1 MAVHDLVLLSR
12 QPPLYA
18 AVAGWRLPEVEIYAF
33 EEATAAISRAAA
45 GPAAII
51 IFDARGFPA
60 ARSTLNRLQSLAGD
74 SDLLVLGPGAD
85 LGSQDSSGRDPA
97 GPDAGGEDLGSE
109 HGTLRFLAPDTPPA
123 ELKAV
128 VELLL
133 RMRRVRRDSGIVG
146 RSRAVSQMIALIA
159 QAAPLDI
166 SILIT
171 GESGT
176 GKELV
181 ASAVHRHSRRKDG
194 PYLSLNCGALS
205 EGVLESELFGHVRGA
220 FTGAVAAHDGVF
232 QRANGGT
239 LFLDEVGEMPLGMQT
254 RFLRALETGEFTPV
268 GGKGILRSD
277 IRLIAATN
285 RDLMRD
291 VEAGRFRQ
299 DLYYRLRVIVI
310 ETPPLRE
317 RQEDVMVLAEHFL
330 QVENREHGM
339 AVRGFSRHVKQLLRQ
354 HPWPGNVRELR
365 NVVRAAVVMKQ
376 RGLIEVEDLPSDL
389 APGAGNPSAYLPMV
403 VPGGP
408 PERLD
413 PGVLA
418 STLLELRQDI
428 KEIKAYL
435 HSLALP
441 AAARA
446 ESAGRAIP
454 ADGRVVETLLHEHG
468 LEPVAGGGDLQSA
481 EKALIAAAL
490 NDAGGNR
497 RRAAARLGISERTLY
512 RKLKRYE
519 LA

>member
-1 MAVHDLVLLSR
+1 MAASDLVLLSR
-12 QPPLYA
+12 QAPLFA
-18 AVAGWRLPEVEIYAF
+18 AVAAWKLADVEIYAF
-33 EEATAAISRAAA
+33 EEASAAISRAAA
-45 GPAAII
+45 GPASVVV
-51 IFDARGFPA
+51 FDARGFPA
-60 ARSTLNRLQSLAGD
+60 ARATLDRLLSLPGD
-74 SDLLVLGPGAD
+74 TDVVVLGPGED
-85 LGSQDSSGRDPA
+85 L
-97 GPDAGGEDLGSE
+97 GGEDVRPE
-109 HGTLRFLAPDTPPA
+109 HGTLRFLAPNVPAA
-123 ELKAV
+123 ELQAV

-133 RMRRVRRDSGIVG
+133 RMRQVRRDSGIVG

-181 ASAVHRHSRRKDG
+181 ARSVHHHSRRREG
-194 PYLSLNCGALS
+194 PFLGLNCGALS

-220 FTGAVAAHDGVF
+220 FTGAVASHDGVF
-232 QRANGGT
+232 QRADGGT

-277 IRLIAATN
+277 IRLVAATN
-285 RDLMRD
+285 RDLTRD
-291 VEAGRFRQ
+291 VETGRFRQ

-310 ETPPLRE
+310 ETPPLRQ
-317 RQEDVMVLAEHFL
+317 RQEDVLVLADHFL
-330 QVENREHGM
+330 QLENQEHGL

-354 HPWPGNVRELR
+354 HSWPGNIRELR

-376 RGLIEVEDLPSDL
+376 RGLIEVEDLPADL
-389 APGAGNPSAYLPMV
+389 APTTGDPSPFLPMIMP
-403 VPGGP
+403 PGGQ
-408 PERLD
+408 ERLD
-413 PGVLA
+413 RLDPAVIA

-428 KEIKAYL
+428 REIKAYL
-435 HSLALP
+435 QALAP
-441 AAARA
+441 GMTSGP
-446 ESAGRAIP
+446 EGDGRAIP
-454 ADGRVVETLLHEHG
+454 ADGRVVETLLHEQG
-468 LEPVAGGGDLQSA
+468 LEPVADGGELQSA

-490 NDAGGNR
+490 NATGGNR
-497 RRAAARLGISERTLY
+497 RRAATRLGISERTLY

>member
-1 MAVHDLVLLSR
+1 MAACDLVLLSR
-12 QPPLYA
+12 QAPLFA
-18 AVAGWRLPEVEIYAF
+18 AVAAWKLPDVEIYAF
-33 EEATAAISRAAA
+33 EEATAAVSRAAA
-45 GPAAII
+45 GPAAVV

-60 ARSTLNRLQSLAGD
+60 ARATLSRLLSLPGD
-74 SDLLVLGPGAD
+74 TDVVVLGPGEE
-85 LGSQDSSGRDPA
+85 L
-97 GPDAGGEDLGSE
+97 GGEELRPE
-109 HGTLRFLAPDTPPA
+109 HGTLRFLAPETPAA
-123 ELKAV
+123 ELQAV

-181 ASAVHRHSRRKDG
+181 ARAVHRHSRRREG
-194 PYLSLNCGALS
+194 AFLSLNCGALS

-232 QRANGGT
+232 QRADGGT

-291 VEAGRFRQ
+291 VESGRFRQ

-310 ETPPLRE
+310 ETPPLRQ
-317 RQEDVMVLAEHFL
+317 RQEDVLVLAEHFL
-330 QVENREHGM
+330 QLENQEHGL
-339 AVRGFSRHVKQLLRQ
+339 AVRGFSRHVKQILRQ
-354 HPWPGNVRELR
+354 HTWPGNIRELR

-376 RGLIEVEDLPSDL
+376 RGLIEVTDLPADL
-389 APGAGNPSAYLPMV
+389 GPTAGEPSPYLPMILPV
-403 VPGGP
+403 GDSQRMD
-408 PERLD
+408 RLD
-413 PGVLA
+413 TSVLA

-428 KEIKAYL
+428 REIKSYL
-435 HSLALP
+435 QSLSLGPDQGPP
-441 AAARA
+441 AR
-446 ESAGRAIP
+446 GRAIP
-454 ADGRVVETLLHEHG
+454 ADGRVVETLLHEQG
-468 LEPVAGGGDLQSA
+468 LEPVANGGELQSA

-490 NDAGGNR
+490 NATGGNR

-512 RKLKRYE
+512 RKLKRYD
-519 LA
+519 LV